1 MQPAV
6 LLVALTLGAAPQPGF
21 HRVMGLLSYLSSDYP
36 AAVAAKDATELEEQ
50 RALSQ
55 EVVSSLEQ
63 LGPDGA
69 PYLEA
74 ARKLQQQVGAQAAG
88 DEVAKSCRALAA
100 QIQVTQKLQLWPS
113 RAPDL
118 GDGQKLF
125 SANCASCHGEKGD
138 AQTPV
143 AAALKPPP
151 ASFHDPERM
160 SGMTPYRAYNGIT
173 YGIDKTGMAPFTA
186 LSDDQRWALAFF
198 VFTHRQP
205 ECSHPPP
212 KVSLEE
218 LATSTDGQLTEKY
231 GAAEVACLR
240 RVLPKEDTAS
250 SLADA
255 RRKVEE
261 AAKLGR
267 AGDVA
272 GARRGLTDAYLS
284 GVEPVEPMLK
294 IHDPALI
301 GKIEAGF
308 SRSRESAG
316 TPQFDAEIRSLD
328 ALLVQAAQPRTAAD
342 FWSVLVA
349 ALLILLR
356 EGFEAMVVVGA
367 LLAVLKK
374 MTRDGHAAAAKG
386 LNAVHLGWISALL
399 LGALGFVLG
408 HQALAAANREW
419 METVV
424 SFIAVGLLIYAALW
438 LNARSNMSRFM
449 GELRGKMQNAFSNGS
464 VVGLFTIS
472 FTAVGRESFE
482 TAVFLQGLAADSVG
496 GVIWGASLGLVA
508 MLVFV
513 LVVRRVGFV
522 LPMKTL
528 FNASTV
534 LLVATALMLV
544 GKGMHGLQELGVLN
558 QKPLPFFSVEAL
570 GVFAD
575 IWTLVPQLLLLGA
588 ALALWRWQ
596 PRRTAAS

>member
-1 MQPAV
+1 MV
-6 LLVALTLGAAPQPGF
+6 
-21 HRVMGLLSYLSSDYP
+21 S
-36 AAVAAKDATELEEQ
+36 KDAAELEEQ
-50 RALSQ
+50 RALVA
-55 EVVSSLEQ
+55 ELVASLEQ

-69 PYLEA
+69 QYVDEA
-74 ARKLQQQVGAQAAG
+74 KALQQQVNAQAPG
-88 DEVAKSCRALAA
+88 EDVAKRCGELGDR
-100 QIQVTQKLQLWPS
+100 IRTTQKLVLWPT

-118 GDGQKLF
+118 GDAQTLYT
-125 SANCASCHGEKGD
+125 SNCVSCHGVNGD
-138 AQTPV
+138 AKTPIGEV
-143 AAALKPPP
+143 LKPPP
-151 ASFHDPERM
+151 ASFHDPGRM
-160 SGMTPYRAYNGIT
+160 AGMTPYRAYNAVT
-173 YGIDKTGMAPFTA
+173 YGIERTGMAPFK

-205 ECSHPPP
+205 ECTHPPV

-218 LATSTDGQLTEKY
+218 LATSTDGQLSEKY
-231 GAAEVACLR
+231 GAAELPCLR
-240 RVLPKEDTAS
+240 RVMPGEDVAAA
-250 SLADA
+250 LAET
-255 RRKVEE
+255 RTKIH
-261 AAKLGR
+261 AAGQL
-267 AGDVA
+267 AHDGDVT
-272 GARRGLTDAYLS
+272 GARRGLTDAYLT

-294 IHDPALI
+294 LHDAALI
-301 GKIEAGF
+301 SRIETGF
-308 SRSRESAG
+308 SRARETAG
-316 TPQFDAEIRSLD
+316 TPAFDGELKSLD
-328 ALLVQAAQPRTAAD
+328 ALLLQAAQPRSAAD

-374 MTRDGHAAAAKG
+374 MARDGHAEAAKG
-386 LNAVHLGWISALL
+386 LNAVHLGWVTALL

-449 GELRGKMQNAFSNGS
+449 GQLRGKMQSAFSSGS
-464 VVGLFTIS
+464 LFGLFIIS

-482 TAVFLQGLAADSVG
+482 TAIFLQGLSADSLSGTV
-496 GVIWGASLGLVA
+496 WGAALGGVA

-513 LVVRRVGFV
+513 VVVRRVGFV

-588 ALALWRWQ
+588 ALALWRMQ
-596 PRRTAAS
+596 PPTGRAAPPAR